1 MFDIVLVLFGIIV
14 IAGAILVFGGNDD
27 DDDHT
32 HRPHTGA
39 LGDIWQNKNQI
50 FVSVIFL
57 AKNILNLV
65 QRFKI

>member
-27 DDDHT
+27 DDDDHT

-39 LGDIWQNKNQI
+39 LGDIW
-50 FVSVIFL
+50 
-57 AKNILNLV
+57 
-65 QRFKI
+65 